1 MAILTNEN
9 YVTKAEEVIE
19 KLSRNTDRWGNVQM
33 VTTSKIR
40 NLLSMSTDIYNEVR
54 VIREDKL
61 NDDICGRISYLKIRF
76 VYEAGR
82 DRDVKAFVKEAK
94 IIECLDEIGNSKAKY
109 LLFNRYM
116 EALIAYHKFY
126 GGKD

>member
-9 YVTKAEEVIE
+9 YVKKAEEVIE

-82 DRDVKAFVKEAK
+82 DRDVKTFVKEAK
-94 IIECLDEIGNSKAKY
+94 IIEWWKRLKERREYRCTERFRSQEQWKW
-109 LLFNRYM
+109 
-116 EALIAYHKFY
+116 
-126 GGKD
+126 

>member
-9 YVTKAEEVIE
+9 YVKKAEEVIE

-94 IIECLDEIGNSKAKY
+94 IIECLDEIGSSKAKY